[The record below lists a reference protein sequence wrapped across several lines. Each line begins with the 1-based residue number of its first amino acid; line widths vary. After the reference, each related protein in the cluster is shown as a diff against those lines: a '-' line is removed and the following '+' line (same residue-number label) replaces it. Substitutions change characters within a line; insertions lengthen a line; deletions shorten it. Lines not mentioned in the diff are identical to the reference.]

1 MVASGFLVPFPAQP
15 LAVELAAV
23 ATVLGLLGLCC
34 VLAVL
39 AAVLAAARIKV
50 VAIPRSPEWL
60 QEQTEGSSHTLAAI
74 RAAVL
79 RSALTARAREWPR
92 VSWSPV

>member
-1 MVASGFLVPFPAQP
+1 MELGKGPVEVVASGFLVPFPAQP

-39 AAVLAAARIKV
+39 AAVLAAARIKA
-50 VAIPRSPEWL
+50 VAMPR
-60 QEQTEGSSHTLAAI
+60 A
-74 RAAVL
+74 
-79 RSALTARAREWPR
+79 
-92 VSWSPV
+92 

>member
-1 MVASGFLVPFPAQP
+1 MELGKGPVEVVASGFLVPFPAQP

-39 AAVLAAARIKV
+39 AAAVLAAARIKA
-50 VAIPRSPEWL
+50 VAMPR
-60 QEQTEGSSHTLAAI
+60 A
-74 RAAVL
+74 
-79 RSALTARAREWPR
+79 
-92 VSWSPV
+92 